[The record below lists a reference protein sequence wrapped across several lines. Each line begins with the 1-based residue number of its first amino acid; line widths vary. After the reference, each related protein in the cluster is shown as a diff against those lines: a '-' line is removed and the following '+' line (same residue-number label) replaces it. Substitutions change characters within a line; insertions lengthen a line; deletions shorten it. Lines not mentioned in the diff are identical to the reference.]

1 MILLAALLLPAAVGA
16 QPARSPAAAEESPP
30 ADPAPAPPHP
40 ADLSHG
46 PARGKA
52 TGPSPAVLAIPTPTG
67 LEALP
72 AGGWRLSFPAGTEAP
87 PPSAEASLAR
97 LGRGLAA
104 VPEGRVTLL
113 AQASGPVKDV
123 SAARRISLARG
134 LAVKEALVSG
144 GLAATRID
152 VRPMGRTPEAADAV
166 DVQPPGVPAASPQR

>member
-1 MILLAALLLPAAVGA
+1 MILLAALLLPVAAGA
-16 QPARSPAAAEESPP
+16 QPARSPATAEESP

-40 ADLSHG
+40 VDLSHG

-52 TGPSPAVLAIPTPTG
+52 TGPSPTVLAIPMPAG

-87 PPSAEASLAR
+87 PPAAEASLAR

-123 SAARRISLARG
+123 SAARRLSLARG

-166 DVQPPGVPAASPQR
+166 DVQPPGLPAAPPQR

>member
-1 MILLAALLLPAAVGA
+1 MILLAALLLPAAAGA
-16 QPARSPAAAEESPP
+16 QPARSPATAEESP

-52 TGPSPAVLAIPTPTG
+52 TGPSPAVLAIPMPAG

-87 PPSAEASLAR
+87 PPGAEASLAR

-113 AQASGPVKDV
+113 AQVSGPVKDV
-123 SAARRISLARG
+123 SAARRLSLARG

-166 DVQPPGVPAASPQR
+166 DVQPPGLPAAPPQR